1 MRRAL
6 CMVCLCLVSLAALR
20 LWMGDASDTREAHLS
35 ASPEGEHLLS
45 TAEGEL
51 MCSIPEDGE
60 HITVTGRVSG
70 KDTKSFSIE
79 SVLRLS
85 EEQTES
91 ISEHLFQ
98 QLSYAAVSRQTIP
111 MDENLI
117 CEYDSPDA
125 ILLGSIVVVQGKFS
139 AYSEATNPGEFDVSE
154 YYHSLGVGGK
164 LSDVTVLA
172 CSRKYSRWREVLWQ
186 LREDYKARLYRVFP
200 PKEASVLTAMLLGDK
215 EKLDKGIKELYRQNG
230 IIHILSISG
239 LHITMIGMSIYRLL
253 RRWGVPV
260 WLAALCGGCIL
271 CLYGVMTGM
280 SVSAC
285 RAIGMY
291 LIRMLAQVVGRT
303 YDMLTALGVMAV
315 MLVWQNPENL
325 HNAGFLLS
333 FGSILGI
340 GWFYPALL
348 PEERVGAPRRYEPSH
363 RKRILKGLLGKWLQK
378 LLQSMLASASITLFT
393 LPIQLWFYYEV
404 PVYSVFLNL
413 LVLPL
418 MSLLMF
424 TGLIAMLL
432 PGTGMVGT
440 VTYLILQGYEWL
452 CEGFEQLPFHMWNPG
467 KPQAWQVVAYY
478 LILLLIVLRTKK
490 KVNGNVNRKTNGKA
504 SRKAS
509 RKVSRKADSGEYA
522 WKLCAL
528 TLAVIVLTLRIR
540 TGTTV
545 TFLDVGQGDG
555 IVAETSSG
563 EVFLFDCGSSNR
575 SKVGEYVLLPFLKC
589 KGIRQLDA
597 VFVSHPDEDH
607 CSGIVE
613 LLEFAEEEKIKIGQ
627 LVLPDIA
634 EPMQENEFASLRE
647 AAEGYTIS
655 YVGVG
660 DAYEARGT
668 EFLCLHPPKGC
679 EEEDSNAYSLCFYV
693 SSKDVSRKDEEF
705 SFLLTGD
712 VEGAGEEL
720 LLQELQ
726 KHGIDEVTVLKVAHH
741 GSRNSSGE
749 AFLQQIHPRIAI
761 ISCGRNNR
769 YGHPHAE
776 TLRRLEQAGSTILAT
791 PEYGALSVEI
801 GREIQVRGWRN
812 PD

>member
-6 CMVCLCLVSLAALR
+6 CMVCLCLVSLVALR
-20 LWMGDASDTREAHLS
+20 LWITDVSDTGEEHLLVI
-35 ASPEGEHLLS
+35 PEGEHPNS
-45 TAEGEL
+45 ASEGGL

-70 KDTKSFSIE
+70 KDTKSFSID
-79 SVLRLS
+79 SVRRLS
-85 EEQTES
+85 DEQTES

-117 CEYDSPDA
+117 CECDTPDT
-125 ILLGSIVVVQGKFS
+125 ILLGSIVVVHGKFS
-139 AYSEATNPGEFDVSE
+139 AYSEATNPGEFDVSA

-172 CSRKYSRWREVLWQ
+172 SGRKHSRWREALWQ
-186 LREDYKARLYRVFP
+186 LREDYKTRLYRVFP
-200 PKEASVLTAMLLGDK
+200 QKEASVLTAMLLGDK

-239 LHITMIGMSIYRLL
+239 VHITMIGMSIYRLL
-253 RRWGVPV
+253 RRCGVPV
-260 WLAALCGGCIL
+260 WLAAFCGGCIL
-271 CLYGVMTGM
+271 CLYGMMTGM

-303 YDMLTALGVMAV
+303 YDMLTALGVLAV
-315 MLVWQNPENL
+315 ILVWQNPGNL

-333 FGSILGI
+333 YGSILGI

-348 PEERVGAPRRYEPSH
+348 PEECVGAPKRYEPSC
-363 RKRILKGLLGKWLQK
+363 RKRMLKGLLGKWLQK
-378 LLQSMLASASITLFT
+378 LLESMLASASITLFT
-393 LPIQLWFYYEV
+393 LPIQLWFYYEI

-418 MSLLMF
+418 MSLLMT

-432 PGTGMVGT
+432 PGTGRAGT
-440 VTYLILQGYEWL
+440 VTCLILQGYEWL
-452 CEGFEQLPFHMWNPG
+452 CEGFERLPFHMWNPG
-467 KPQAWQVVAYY
+467 KPQIWQVVTYY

-504 SRKAS
+504 GRKANG
-509 RKVSRKADSGEYA
+509 GEYA

-555 IVAETSSG
+555 IVVETSSG

-693 SSKDVSRKDEEF
+693 KNAEF
-705 SFLLTGD
+705 SLLLTGD
-712 VEGAGEEL
+712 VEGEGEEL

-801 GREIQVRGWRN
+801 GREIRVRGWRK
-812 PD
+812 

>member
-1 MRRAL
+1 MRRPL
-6 CMVCLCLVSLAALR
+6 CMVCLCLVFLAALR
-20 LWMGDASDTREAHLS
+20 LWICDVSDTGEEVTPS
-35 ASPEGEHLLS
+35 APV
-45 TAEGEL
+45 
-51 MCSIPEDGE
+51 DGE

-70 KDTKSFSIE
+70 KDAKSFSVD
-79 SVLRLS
+79 SVRRLS
-85 EEQTES
+85 AAQTES
-91 ISEHLFQ
+91 ISE
-98 QLSYAAVSRQTIP
+98 QLSYAAASRQTVP

-117 CEYDSPDA
+117 CEYDVPDA
-125 ILLGSIVVVQGKFS
+125 ILPGSIVVVRGKFE
-139 AYSEATNPGEFDVSE
+139 AYTEATNPGEFDVSA

-172 CSRKYSRWREVLWQ
+172 RGRKYSRWGEALWQ
-186 LREDYKARLYRVFP
+186 LRENYKTRLYRVFP
-200 PKEASVLTAMLLGDK
+200 QKEASVLTAMLLGDK
-215 EKLDKGIKELYRQNG
+215 EELDQGIKELYRQNG

-260 WLAALCGGCIL
+260 WLAALSGGCIL

-291 LIRMLAQVVGRT
+291 LIRMIAQVVGRT

-315 MLVWQNPENL
+315 ILVWQNPGNL
-325 HNAGFLLS
+325 HSAGFLLS

-348 PEERVGAPRRYEPSH
+348 PEERVGVAKRYEPSC
-363 RKRILKGLLGKWLQK
+363 RKQMLKGLLGEWLQK
-378 LLQSMLASASITLFT
+378 LLRSMLASGSITLFT

-404 PVYSVFLNL
+404 PVYSVCINL
-413 LVLPL
+413 VVLPF
-418 MSLLMF
+418 MSLVMA

-432 PGTGMVGT
+432 PGTGRVGT
-440 VTYLILQGYEWL
+440 VTCLILQGYEGL
-452 CEGFEQLPFHMWNPG
+452 CEGFEQLPFHTWNPG

-478 LILLLIVLRTKK
+478 MLLLLVVLWAKK
-490 KVNGNVNRKTNGKA
+490 KEKGG
-504 SRKAS
+504 
-509 RKVSRKADSGEYA
+509 GYA

-555 IVAETSSG
+555 IVVETSSG

-575 SKVGEYVLLPFLKC
+575 SKVGEYVLLPFLKS

-607 CSGIVE
+607 CSGVIE
-613 LLEFAEEEKIKIGQ
+613 LLGFAQEEKIKIGQ

-634 EPMQENEFASLRE
+634 EPMQEKEFVSLRE
-647 AAEGYTIS
+647 AAGELPVV

-660 DAYEARGT
+660 DAFGVRET
-668 EFLCLHPPKGC
+668 DFLCLHPPKGY

-693 SSKDVSRKDEEF
+693 SRKDVSRKDESRKDEEF

-720 LLQELQ
+720 LLKELQ
-726 KHGIDEVTVLKVAHH
+726 KHGIDEISVLKVAHH

-776 TLRRLEQAGSTILAT
+776 TIKRLERLGSVILT
-791 PEYGALSVEI
+791 TSEHGAVTVEI
-801 GREIQVRGWRN
+801 GKEIRVRGWLN